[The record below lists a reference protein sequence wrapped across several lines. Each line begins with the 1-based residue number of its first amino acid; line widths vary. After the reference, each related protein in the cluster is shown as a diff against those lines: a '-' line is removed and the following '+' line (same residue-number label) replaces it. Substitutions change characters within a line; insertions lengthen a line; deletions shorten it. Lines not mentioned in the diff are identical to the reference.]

1 MSWSRPADPRVVVVG
16 SGHAGTTLAA
26 LLRQG
31 GHRGEI
37 VVFGDE
43 LDLPYHRP
51 PLSKKFVAG
60 DLEQWL
66 RPADFYA
73 EQGITLRLGERICAI
88 DRSEHQLRGADGDL
102 CGYDVL
108 VLATGARPRKLPIP
122 GSDLKGVVSLRT
134 LDDGRTLRKY
144 LARDRR
150 AVIIGGG
157 YIGMEVAAVARANSV
172 DVTVVERECR
182 ILARVAS
189 PELSGVLTA
198 YHRERGAEIITA
210 AHVRRLTGRDGEVRA
225 VVLEDGT
232 ALPCDVVLIG
242 VGAEPCDELADRAG
256 LECDHGVVVDDRAR
270 TSDPAI
276 FAIGDVTRRPVTGV
290 DGLMRLESIPSAT
303 EQARQASAV
312 ILGTEALPGEV
323 PWFWSD
329 QFDLKLKIAG
339 VVSTG
344 RDVVRRGDPSSGR
357 FALFHHTGGVIT
369 AVEAA
374 NAPADFMAA
383 KSLIASRR
391 PIDPDRLAATD
402 LQLRLAIAT

>member
-1 MSWSRPADPRVVVVG
+1 VSWSRPADPRVVVVG

-108 VLATGARPRKLPIP
+108 VLATGARPRKLPVP

-144 LARDRR
+144 LTSDRR

-157 YIGMEVAAVARANSV
+157 YIGMEVAAVARANGV
-172 DVTVVERECR
+172 EVTVVEREHR

-189 PELSGVLTA
+189 AELSGLLTA
-198 YHRERGAEIITA
+198 YHRDRGAEIITA

-225 VVLEDGT
+225 VVLDDGT

-242 VGAEPCDELADRAG
+242 VGAEPCDELAVGAG

-312 ILGTEALPGEV
+312 ILGAEALPGEV

-383 KSLIASRR
+383 KNLIASRR
-391 PIDPDRLAATD
+391 PIDPDRLADTEV
-402 LQLRLAIAT
+402 QLRLAIA

>member
-1 MSWSRPADPRVVVVG
+1 VSWSRPADPRVVVIG
-16 SGHAGTTLAA
+16 SGHAGATLAA

-31 GHRGEI
+31 NHRGEI

-43 LDLPYHRP
+43 LELPYHRP

-66 RPADFYA
+66 RPAGFYA
-73 EQGITLRLGERICAI
+73 EQGIELRLGERIRAI
-88 DRSEHQLRGADGDL
+88 DRAEHHLLGSDGDL

-108 VLATGARPRKLPIP
+108 VLATGARPRRLPIP
-122 GSDLKGVVSLRT
+122 GSELKGVVTLRT

-144 LARDRR
+144 LASDRR

-157 YIGMEVAAVARANSV
+157 YIGMEVAAVARANGV
-172 DVTVVERECR
+172 DVTVVECEHR

-189 PELSGVLTA
+189 TELSGVLTA
-198 YHRERGAEIITA
+198 YHRERGAEIITD
-210 AHVRRLTGRDGEVRA
+210 AHVRRLTGRGGEVRA
-225 VVLEDGT
+225 VVLDDGT

-242 VGAEPCDELADRAG
+242 VGAEPCDELAVAAG
-256 LECDHGVVVDDRAR
+256 LECDHGIVVDDRAR

-276 FAIGDVTRRPVTGV
+276 FAIGDATRRPVTGV
-290 DGLMRLESIPSAT
+290 HGLMRLESIPSAT

-312 ILGTEALPGEV
+312 ILGGAALPGEV

-383 KSLIASRR
+383 KNLIASRR
-391 PIDPDRLAATD
+391 PIDPDRLADTE
-402 LQLRLAIAT
+402 LQLRLAIA